1 MTWVLRALALISGA
15 YVCVL
20 ASFVHRMESEVAGGF
35 VPWGLV
41 LGVATTYLLGV
52 AWSRWRLCAEM
63 YAIGWALGLGVGL
76 GVGSDSYLIT
86 VDALGVVFLVG
97 GFGSLFLVL
106 WRASRL

>member
-1 MTWVLRALALISGA
+1 MTWALRALALISGA

-20 ASFVHRMESEVAGGF
+20 ASFVHRMGSEVAGGL

-41 LGVATTYLLGV
+41 VGVATTYLLGIV
-52 AWSRWRLCAEM
+52 WGRRRLCAEM
-63 YAIGWALGLGVGL
+63 YAIGWALGLGLGL

-86 VDALGVVFLVG
+86 VDPLGVVFLIG
-97 GFGSLFLVL
+97 GLGSLFLVL